1 MDDATKADFVTAL
14 NPDKRLFVSKFDE
27 STFVDQRF
35 TRMLMKNTTISKD
48 LLHALLNSLFGMFAI
63 EAIGFGRGL
72 GVLDASST
80 KLKNMYM
87 INPQNISDTDALEI
101 VELFN
106 KIKNRNVM
114 DTENELKDSDREIF
128 DRKVLRAIGYEELYD
143 AIKGSLL
150 SMQYTRHTVK

>member
-1 MDDATKADFVTAL
+1 MQQKADFVTAI
-14 NPDKRLFVSKFDE
+14 NPDKRLFVAKFDE

-35 TRMLMKNTTISKD
+35 TRMLIKNTDISKD

-101 VELFN
+101 VELFG
-106 KIKNRNVM
+106 KVKNRNVM
-114 DTENELKDSDREIF
+114 DTEDELMDKDREIF
-128 DRKVLRAIGYEELYD
+128 DRKVMKAIGHEELYD
-143 AIKGSLL
+143 LIKSSLL
-150 SMQYTRHTVK
+150 SMQHTRHTIK